1 MGLEAGEVWN
11 GVRVKVGFKD
21 SVGVLRPGGEGCY
34 VGKGK
39 NFRAPPHVWPAAIDP
54 W

>member
-1 MGLEAGEVWN
+1 MALESRLGSRIVFH
-11 GVRVKVGFKD
+11 RLD
-21 SVGVLRPGGEGCY
+21 GEGCY

-39 NFRAPPHVWPAAIDP
+39 IFWAPSAPPYVWPAAIDP

>member
-1 MGLEAGEVWN
+1 MRV
-11 GVRVKVGFKD
+11 GVGIRVKVGFKD
-21 SVGVLRPGGEGCY
+21 SVQVLHRLGGDGCY

-39 NFRAPPHVWPAAIDP
+39 IFQAPLAPPYVWPVAIDP